1 MNYGTWSPEVLLAD
15 WKGYINRS
23 EKGHKQVI
31 TTLQSFAGDAELLHA
46 ALSYARSRGVDVMV
60 AAESDGTFF

>member
-1 MNYGTWSPEVLLAD
+1 MNNGTWSPEVLLAD

-31 TTLQSFAGDAELLHA
+31 TTLQAFGGDAELLQA
-46 ALSYARSRGVDVMV
+46 ALTYAHSRGVDVMV

>member
-1 MNYGTWSPEVLLAD
+1 MSNKTWSPEVLLAD
-15 WKGYINRS
+15 WKGYINRADNDS
-23 EKGHKQVI
+23 KPAI
-31 TTLQSFAGDAELLHA
+31 TTVESFGGDAALLQA

>member
-1 MNYGTWSPEVLLAD
+1 MSNRPWSPEVLLAD
-15 WKGYINRS
+15 WKGYINRAD
-23 EKGHKQVI
+23 KDRKPVI
-31 TTLQSFAGDAELLHA
+31 TTLQSFAGDAEVLHA